1 MARPTR
7 NSSQRQTPTRED
19 ASAKKISTA
28 LAIANVKL
36 GSGAASKFNA
46 ARITDNLKW
55 QTEKMYVMQL
65 IGRSDYLAQAIIETP
80 ISLLAALQDAASM
93 GLSISPQLGHV
104 YLIPQ
109 RPKQGA
115 PLEVYAKVSY
125 KGMEQSVL
133 SSGTVLSIT
142 TELVYANDE
151 FESGADMN
159 GPYFTFKRARADR
172 GDLEGGFCLARYANG
187 EKHLEWMTVAD
198 IMGCKA
204 AATKAQRGETP
215 PVWVGAFATEQYKKC
230 IVRRAAKHWPSS
242 PVIER
247 LIQNFD
253 VGNPMDFDKA
263 NVIEG
268 ESVQVITDEQVNDIR
283 LALPTLNDEQ
293 ASLWMTMAAKA
304 RGFDAIRDMP
314 ADRFTEVRDSLVAR
328 LKMVEERE
336 QKQASAGHDATK
348 HLQGEQP

>member
-1 MARPTR
+1 MVRATRKSVPNARPT
-7 NSSQRQTPTRED
+7 THED
-19 ASAKKISTA
+19 ASAKKIDTA

-36 GSGAASKFNA
+36 GAGAAAKFNA

-55 QTEKMYVMQL
+55 QTEKMYVTQL
-65 IGRSDYLAQAIIETP
+65 IGRNDYLAQAIIETP

-159 GPYFTFKRARADR
+159 GPYFTYKRARGDER

-268 ESVQVITDEQVNDIR
+268 ESVEVMGDEQVEAIR
-283 LALPTLNDEQ
+283 QALPGLSDEQ
-293 ASLWMTMAAKA
+293 ATVWMTMAAKA
-304 RGFDAIRDMP
+304 RGFDAIRDVP
-314 ADRFTEVRDSLVAR
+314 ADRFDEVRDSLVKR
-328 LKMVEERE
+328 KQMIDERE
-336 QKQASAGHDATK
+336 AGLKQTIAGGEGGAT
-348 HLQGEQP
+348 